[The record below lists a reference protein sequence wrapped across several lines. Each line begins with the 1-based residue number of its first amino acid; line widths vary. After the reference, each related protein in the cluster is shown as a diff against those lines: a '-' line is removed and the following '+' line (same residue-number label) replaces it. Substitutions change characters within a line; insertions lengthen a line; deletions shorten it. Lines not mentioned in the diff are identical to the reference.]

1 MYFDTHIHLNSEKYK
16 ENFEEV
22 FKEMLDSGVKY
33 FVCPGYDLESSKKAI
48 ELAEEYEEIYAL
60 VGIHPEAA
68 NIYSDSDLEAI
79 EVLAQHKKV
88 VGIGEIGL
96 DYYWTKDN
104 KEAQKELL
112 IKQITLANKLKLPII
127 LHIRE
132 ATIDIL
138 EILEKHDKNSKGI
151 FHCVP
156 LNEHLIK
163 EGLKLGYYISF
174 SGNITFQNAKPDES
188 IKLVNLEKIL
198 VETDGPYLT
207 PHPHRGK
214 TNSSKYLK
222 YIVEK
227 IAQVKEIDEEKLKEI
242 LINNAKEIY
251 GVNKWWKK
259 EF

>member
-16 ENFEEV
+16 EDFDIE
-22 FKEMLDSGVKY
+22 FKDMIDSGVKY
-33 FVCPGYDLESSKKAI
+33 FVCPGYDVESSEKAI
-48 ELAEEYEEIYAL
+48 ELAEKYEEVYAL

-68 NIYSDSDLEAI
+68 NKYNEIDLEKI
-79 EVLAQHKKV
+79 KNLAKHEKV

-96 DYYWTKDN
+96 DYYWIKDN
-104 KEAQKELL
+104 KEKQKELL
-112 IKQITLANKLKLPII
+112 IKQIHIANTLDLPIA
-127 LHIRE
+127 LHIRD

-138 EILEKHDKNSKGI
+138 NVLEEFDQNRKGI

-156 LNEHLIK
+156 LNEHLIR

-174 SGNITFQNAKPDES
+174 SGNITFQNAKPNES
-188 IKLVNLEKIL
+188 IKLVPLEKIL

-214 TNSSKYLK
+214 RNSSKYLK

-227 IAQVKEIDEEKLKEI
+227 IAEVKEVEAEELKEI
-242 LINNAKEIY
+242 LINNSRKVY
-251 GVNKWWKK
+251 GVNK
-259 EF
+259 

>member
-1 MYFDTHIHLNSEKYK
+1 MYFDTHIHLNSEKY
-16 ENFEEV
+16 EDDFDEV
-22 FKEMLDSGVKY
+22 FEKMLKSNVKY
-33 FVCPGYDLESSKKAI
+33 FVCPGYDLKSSEKAV
-48 ELAEEYEEIYAL
+48 ELAEKHSEVFAL
-60 VGIHPEAA
+60 VGIHPSEASK
-68 NIYSDSDLEAI
+68 YDEKELEEI
-79 EVLAQHKKV
+79 EELAKHKKV

-96 DYYWTKDN
+96 DYYWTKEN
-104 KEAQKELL
+104 KEEQKELL
-112 IKQITLANKLKLPII
+112 IKQIKLANKLDLPIA

-138 EILEKHDKNSKGI
+138 SILEEYDEKRKGI

-174 SGNITFQNAKPDES
+174 SGNITFQNAKPVDS
-188 IKLVNLEKIL
+188 IKLVPLDKIL

-214 TNSSKYLK
+214 RNSSKYLK

-227 IAQVKEIDEEKLKEI
+227 IAEVKEIDKEELKEI
-242 LINNAKEIY
+242 LMINSKKIY
-251 GVNKWWKK
+251 GVKD
-259 EF
+259 E

>member
-1 MYFDTHIHLNSEKYK
+1 MYFDTHIHLNDEIYS
-16 ENFEEV
+16 ENFEQI
-22 FKEMLDSGVKY
+22 FKEMLNANVKY
-33 FVCPGYDLESSKKAI
+33 FVCPGYDLESSKKAV
-48 ELAEEYEEIYAL
+48 ELAEKYEEIYAL
-60 VGIHPEAA
+60 VGIHPSET
-68 NIYSDSDLEAI
+68 NKYNDSELLEI
-79 EVLAQHKKV
+79 EELAKHEKI

-104 KEAQKELL
+104 KDEQKELL
-112 IKQITLANKLKLPII
+112 IKQIKLANKLNLPIA
-127 LHIRE
+127 LHIRD

-138 EILEKHDKNSKGI
+138 DILKKYDNNKKGI

-174 SGNITFQNAKPDES
+174 SGNITFKNAKPNDS
-188 IKLVNLEKIL
+188 INLVPLDRIL

-207 PHPHRGK
+207 PHPYRGK

-227 IAQVKEIDEEKLKEI
+227 IAETKKIDTKELKEV
-242 LINNAKEIY
+242 LIRNSKEIY
-251 GVNKWWKK
+251 GV
-259 EF
+259 

>member
-1 MYFDTHIHLNSEKYK
+1 MYFDTHIHLNSEKY
-16 ENFEEV
+16 EDDFDEAFEE
-22 FKEMLDSGVKY
+22 MLKSNVKY
-33 FVCPGYDLESSKKAI
+33 FVCPGYDLESSKKAV
-48 ELAEEYEEIYAL
+48 ELAEKHNEVFAL
-60 VGIHPEAA
+60 VGIHPSEASK
-68 NIYSDSDLEAI
+68 YDKKELKVI
-79 EVLAQHKKV
+79 EELAKHKKV

-96 DYYWTKDN
+96 DYYWTKEN
-104 KEAQKELL
+104 KEEQKELL
-112 IKQITLANKLKLPII
+112 IKQIKLANKLDLPIA

-138 EILEKHDKNSKGI
+138 NILEEYDEKRKGI

-174 SGNITFQNAKPDES
+174 SGNITFQNAKPVDS
-188 IKLVNLEKIL
+188 IKLVPLDKIL

-214 TNSSKYLK
+214 RNSSKYLK

-227 IAQVKEIDEEKLKEI
+227 IAEVKEIDKEELKEI
-242 LINNAKEIY
+242 LMINSKKIY
-251 GVNKWWKK
+251 GVKD
-259 EF
+259 E

>member
-1 MYFDTHIHLNSEKYK
+1 MYFDTHIHLNSDKY
-16 ENFEEV
+16 EDNFEEH

-48 ELAEEYEEIYAL
+48 ELAEKYEEIYAL

-68 NIYSDSDLEAI
+68 NRYTENDLKEI
-79 EVLAQHKKV
+79 ENLAKHKKV

-96 DYYWTKDN
+96 DYYWVKDN
-104 KEAQKELL
+104 KEEQKELL
-112 IKQITLANKLKLPII
+112 IKQIEIANRLDLPAV
-127 LHIRE
+127 LHIRD
-132 ATIDIL
+132 ATIDIIEL
-138 EILEKHDKNSKGI
+138 LQNNNVERKGI

-174 SGNITFQNAKPDES
+174 SGNITFKNAKPEGS
-188 IKLVNLEKIL
+188 VELVPLDKIL

-207 PHPHRGK
+207 PHPFRGK
-214 TNSSKYLK
+214 MNSSKYLK

-227 IAQVKEIDEEKLKEI
+227 LSELKGIDVEMLKKQLME
-242 LINNAKEIY
+242 NSKKIY
-251 GVNKWWKK
+251 RID
-259 EF
+259 

>member
-16 ENFEEV
+16 DNFEEH

-48 ELAEEYEEIYAL
+48 ELAEKYNEIYAL

-68 NIYSDSDLEAI
+68 NRYTENDLKEI
-79 EVLAQHKKV
+79 ESLAKHEKV

-96 DYYWTKDN
+96 DYYWVKDN
-104 KEAQKELL
+104 KEEQKELL
-112 IKQITLANKLKLPII
+112 IKQIEIANRLDLPVA
-127 LHIRE
+127 LHIRD
-132 ATIDIL
+132 ATIDIIEL
-138 EILEKHDKNSKGI
+138 LKNNNVERKGI

-163 EGLKLGYYISF
+163 EGLKLGYHISF
-174 SGNITFQNAKPDES
+174 SGNITFKNAKPEGS
-188 IKLVNLEKIL
+188 VELVPLDKIL

-207 PHPHRGK
+207 PHPFRGK
-214 TNSSKYLK
+214 MNSSKYLK

-227 IAQVKEIDEEKLKEI
+227 LSELKGIDVEMLKKQLME
-242 LINNAKEIY
+242 NSKKIY
-251 GVNKWWKK
+251 RMD
-259 EF
+259 

>member
-1 MYFDTHIHLNSEKYK
+1 MYFDTHIHLNSEKY
-16 ENFEEV
+16 EDDFEEA
-22 FKEMLDSGVKY
+22 FEEMLKSNVKY
-33 FVCPGYDLESSKKAI
+33 FVCPGYDLESSKKAV
-48 ELAEEYEEIYAL
+48 ELAEKHSEVFAL
-60 VGIHPEAA
+60 VGIHPSEASK
-68 NIYSDSDLEAI
+68 YDEKELEVI
-79 EVLAQHKKV
+79 EELTKHKKV

-96 DYYWTKDN
+96 DYYWTKEN
-104 KEAQKELL
+104 KEEQKELL
-112 IKQITLANKLKLPII
+112 IKQIKLANKLDLPIA

-138 EILEKHDKNSKGI
+138 NILEEYDEKRKGI

-174 SGNITFQNAKPDES
+174 SGNITFQNAKPVDS
-188 IKLVNLEKIL
+188 IKLVPLDKIL

-214 TNSSKYLK
+214 RNSSKYLR

-227 IAQVKEIDEEKLKEI
+227 IAEVKEIDKEELKEI
-242 LINNAKEIY
+242 LMINSKKIY
-251 GVNKWWKK
+251 GVKD
-259 EF
+259 E